1 MAKIKKTS
9 LPVFLSEYEKIGTG
23 FSVKQLGVQTS
34 ATIFQELKTLESI
47 KIPFK
52 KFCGFFKVDKRY
64 PAAAFQRFIM
74 LNKKAFSFLNIKPS
88 FEDDGDTLVL
98 TSSQYVGCIPI
109 KSPVDGKISFNLSV
123 SGRFGEDI
131 AELLSTIGDIIL
143 PEFDKELQIVSNESV
158 KPPLFFECVNF
169 FEISSFRN
177 KSLSHPVRS

>member
-34 ATIFQELKTLESI
+34 VTIFQELKTLESI

-109 KSPVDGKISFNLSV
+109 KSPVDGKISFNLSLIAFFKMVVFALDVFRLKKSSGIWIFRYGYLGVGLKIWCFVRKV
-123 SGRFGEDI
+123 S
-131 AELLSTIGDIIL
+131 
-143 PEFDKELQIVSNESV
+143 
-158 KPPLFFECVNF
+158 
-169 FEISSFRN
+169 
-177 KSLSHPVRS
+177 